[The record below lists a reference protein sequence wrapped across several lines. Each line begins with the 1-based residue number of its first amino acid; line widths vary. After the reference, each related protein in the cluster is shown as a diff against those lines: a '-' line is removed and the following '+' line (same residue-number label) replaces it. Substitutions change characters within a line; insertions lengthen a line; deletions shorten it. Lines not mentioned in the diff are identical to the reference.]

1 MVECCVEKGH
11 PNFHYMNKVALNW
24 KESGISSL
32 QEAKDS
38 TNIHSQS
45 YYAIMKV
52 FGISGRNLTERETA
66 FINKWTSSYG
76 FSLDIIREACERTIR
91 NTGKVNFE
99 YADSILG
106 SWSKKGI
113 RQLDD
118 IARLDEAFASTKQAK
133 VASAPAAR
141 TKTNRFHNFEQR
153 QYDDDYYEAL
163 EQQLLRK

>member
-1 MVECCVEKGH
+1 
-11 PNFHYMNKVALNW
+11 
-24 KESGISSL
+24 
-32 QEAKDS
+32 
-38 TNIHSQS
+38 
-45 YYAIMKV
+45 MKA

-66 FINKWTSSYG
+66 FINKWTSSYS

-133 VASAPAAR
+133 VASAPVAR

>member
-1 MVECCVEKGH
+1 MLCREGTSKLPLYEQGCPELEGKWD
-11 PNFHYMNKVALNW
+11 LL
-24 KESGISSL
+24 L

-45 YYAIMKV
+45 YYAIMKA

-66 FINKWTSSYG
+66 FINKWTSSYS

-106 SWSKKGI
+106 SWSK
-113 RQLDD
+113 R
-118 IARLDEAFASTKQAK
+118 
-133 VASAPAAR
+133 ASASWMTSPA
-141 TKTNRFHNFEQR
+141 
-153 QYDDDYYEAL
+153 
-163 EQQLLRK
+163 